1 MKTMMTKELRMM
13 ICISIMVCIS
23 CSSTD
28 NLDMRSERLVLRDI
42 KELQGI
48 TSQQIK
54 TYWQNDAANRF
65 IKNDIA
71 VHSVQYRSTDIN
83 GKNIELSGAV
93 LIPDTD
99 DVKGIISIQ
108 HSTFFKDEEAP
119 SKNATFSVVSR
130 KSIFASNGYIVIL
143 PDYQGYGIDEERIHP
158 YHQSHTLAQA
168 SYDMIKASREA
179 LIEMD
184 INPDIQLFLAG
195 YSEGAYATAAL
206 QQLLEE
212 KDELYVSASSLGS
225 GSYDLRQTFE
235 SFLINTDKVE
245 NCTPCNA
252 FFVQSYND
260 FYNMLKPMS
269 YYFQEPYA
277 TEVENG
283 LLLGAYDAENIASK
297 LSADPNALFN
307 PEFFQDYA
315 TDQTTWKDV
324 LDQNTIIDWVI
335 QSPTL
340 ITHNIN
346 DGVSPYFNSERL
358 AGVNEGNQQVIFE
371 PISGT
376 NHFDG
381 IFTWGIM
388 TMDYFDQFE

>member
-1 MKTMMTKELRMM
+1 MMIKGLRMV
-13 ICISIMVCIS
+13 ICIAIMACLS
-23 CSSTD
+23 CSSAD
-28 NLDMRSERLVLRDI
+28 NLDMRSERLVLLDI

-54 TYWQNDAANRF
+54 TYWQNEAANRF
-65 IKNDIA
+65 VNNDIN
-71 VHSVQYRSTDIN
+71 VHSVKYRSTDIN

-108 HSTFFKDEEAP
+108 HSTFFKDDEAP
-119 SKNATFSVVSR
+119 SHNAAFSVVSR

-143 PDYQGYGIDEERIHP
+143 PDYQGYGIDQERIHP
-158 YHQSHTLAQA
+158 YHQSSTLAQA
-168 SYDMIKASREA
+168 SYDMIKATREA

-206 QQLLEE
+206 QQLLEKE
-212 KDELYVSASSLGS
+212 DELYVSASSLGS
-225 GSYDLRQTFE
+225 GSYDLRKTFE
-235 SFLINTDKVE
+235 SFLVNSNKAE

-260 FYNMLKPMS
+260 FYNMAKPMS

-277 TEVENG
+277 TEIENG
-283 LLLGAYDAENIASK
+283 LLLGSYDATGIAAK
-297 LSADPNALFN
+297 LTIDPNTLFN

-315 TDQTTWKDV
+315 SGQTTWPEV
-324 LDQNTIIDWVI
+324 LDQNTIINWI
-335 QSPTL
+335 IESPTL

-358 AGVNEGNQQVIFE
+358 AKINEENQQVRFE
-371 PISGT
+371 PIDGT

-388 TMDYFDQFE
+388 TMDYFDKFD